1 MIKDSTCL
9 WIKRSVSIKTRKP
22 SYFNGYIQ
30 ERKEGNILFKRR
42 TRHILFTVI
51 WRRTYGKVPF
61 SENPAAVTT
70 WARIL
75 CMPISDRIAHT
86 TAFITPV
93 VEHWVERE
101 IAQWVHHERTLY
113 HEAAS
118 RSGYMQIFARCV
130 I

>member
-9 WIKRSVSIKTRKP
+9 WSVSIKTRKP

-51 WRRTYGKVPF
+51 WRRTYGKGPF
-61 SENPAAVTT
+61 SERRNPLPSLHGQGFFV
-70 WARIL
+70 
-75 CMPISDRIAHT
+75 CSISDRIALT
-86 TAFITPV
+86 TALITPV
-93 VEHWVERE
+93 VEHWLERE